1 MQPDAHV
8 ALRFLLIG
16 ATSLAVGIGT
26 AAIGQG
32 SLGSFVIVLGAALM
46 VAGLHTY
53 GRAGPD
59 LGSPPPNRES

>member
-16 ATSLAVGIGT
+16 ATLLAVGIGT
-26 AAIGQG
+26 AATGQG

-59 LGSPPPNRES
+59 KGIPPQTRKS